1 MMTRRAML
9 TGLATIISIGADS
22 SMVDA
27 IPRPPAIWLS
37 PHSDD
42 LLLSMGVSA
51 VEHLQAGRKCI
62 FVLLT
67 QGSSQGTLDKI
78 AAKAGIPLTSEQ
90 ISIARIKEMA
100 DEVSVYNTIGSG
112 SMMINNYR
120 DGTLQINQVKSVVR
134 LLEAQYPGADYK
146 TMTHLDSHPDH
157 AASGKAIQQMR
168 ADYEIKTAPRYY
180 VKDYDRARVS
190 STIPVFGPLTAD
202 ATRQAIVNRASEA
215 YKIWN
220 PAIGRFSVGY
230 LSVTSSFNELN
241 AKAVNIIHG

>member
-1 MMTRRAML
+1 MA
-9 TGLATIISIGADS
+9 GLAATTIIGVKTK
-22 SMVDA
+22 MVDK
-27 IPRPPAIWLS
+27 PPAIFLS

-90 ISIARIKEMA
+90 ISVARVKEMA
-100 DEVSVYNTIGSG
+100 DEVTVYNSVGRG
-112 SMMINNYR
+112 SMVINSYV
-120 DGTLQINQVKSVVR
+120 DGTLQVEQVKTVVR
-134 LLEAQYPGADYK
+134 QLEAMYPGADYK
-146 TMTHLDSHPDH
+146 SMTYLDSHTDH

-168 ADYEIKTAPRYY
+168 VNNEIKTPPRYY
-180 VKDYDRARVS
+180 VKDQDRTRVI
-190 STIPVFGPLTAD
+190 STIPTFGPLVAD
-202 ATRQAIVNRASEA
+202 VTRQSIVNRASDA
-215 YKIWN
+215 YKVWDISR
-220 PAIGRFSVGY
+220 GRFSVGY

-241 AKAVNIIHG
+241 RQAVNILHG